1 MVVEKMTEAEKKN
14 IILIGFMGSGKTVVG
29 RAISRLIDYEFVD
42 TDNEIE
48 KVTGLAIAQIFK
60 KYGKLRFHS
69 EEELAYKKLLNREG
83 LVIATGGNINP
94 QGNPLKLLQ
103 NKGFFVLLEAKPEIL
118 YRRLKRKNTRPMF
131 NKNTTQEELKELV
144 AQQYDYYKNLADFKI
159 DTSKISVE
167 TAATAIVKAFRNK

>member
-1 MVVEKMTEAEKKN
+1 M
-14 IILIGFMGSGKTVVG
+14 
-29 RAISRLIDYEFVD
+29 
-42 TDNEIE
+42 
-48 KVTGLAIAQIFK
+48 
-60 KYGKLRFHS
+60 
-69 EEELAYKKLLNREG
+69 
-83 LVIATGGNINP
+83 
-94 QGNPLKLLQ
+94 
-103 NKGFFVLLEAKPEIL
+103 EAKPEIL

>member
-1 MVVEKMTEAEKKN
+1 MTEAEKKN

-94 QGNPLKLLQ
+94 QGNP
-103 NKGFFVLLEAKPEIL
+103 
-118 YRRLKRKNTRPMF
+118 
-131 NKNTTQEELKELV
+131 
-144 AQQYDYYKNLADFKI
+144 
-159 DTSKISVE
+159 
-167 TAATAIVKAFRNK
+167 